1 MFITR
6 QRTPHGRYRVQ
17 STAIGIIALLA
28 SASAGGCTSQGTY
41 AIGQTFHNQACKK
54 YFDQQEYG
62 RCMAGATR
70 SYDDYKRNVEAAKG
84 KKWGAD

>member
-28 SASAGGCTSQGTY
+28 SAAAGGCSSQGTHSLER
-41 AIGQTFHNQACKK
+41 TFHNQPCKK
-54 YFDQQEYG
+54 ILDQQEYG
-62 RCMAGATR
+62 RCMEGLTR

-84 KKWGAD
+84 KQWGVN

>member
-6 QRTPHGRYRVQ
+6 QRTPQGKYRIQ

-28 SASAGGCTSQGTY
+28 SVAAGGCSSQGSY
-41 AIGQTFHNQACKK
+41 AFGEAFRHQSCNKIL
-54 YFDQQEYG
+54 DQQEYG

-70 SYDDYKRNVEAAKG
+70 SYDDYKRNLEAVKASQ
-84 KKWGAD
+84 